1 MVGEFKN
8 ELDKEQYIWLAVSYE
23 IYDGPRP
30 DFRNSHVIW
39 LNVGSGLNC
48 KAEKNPFGASNLTK
62 TGVPKTLVFA
72 ESSNPWTSP
81 IDATVMGVGG
91 HLHDGGVSIDFY
103 KNGERICEAKPVY
116 ASGAAAA
123 AAAMGSH
130 HANGEH
136 ITGMSSCHLMAPIK
150 QNDRFWLTANYDL
163 TKFQG
168 SKTESGQLDEVMGVG
183 TVMLIT

>member
-1 MVGEFKN
+1 MIGEFKN

-39 LNVGSGLNC
+39 LNVNSGLNC
-48 KAEKNPFGASNLTK
+48 KAEPNPFGTSNLTR
-62 TGVPKTLVFA
+62 TGVPKSLVFA

-81 IDATVMGVGG
+81 IDATLLGVGG

-130 HANGEH
+130 HADGEH
-136 ITGMSSCHLMAPIK
+136 ITSVYYSLFGQH
-150 QNDRFWLTANYDL
+150 WLL
-163 TKFQG
+163 TIIQWY
-168 SKTESGQLDEVMGVG
+168 EQLPLDVPDQAERSLLVNCQ
-183 TVMLIT
+183 L